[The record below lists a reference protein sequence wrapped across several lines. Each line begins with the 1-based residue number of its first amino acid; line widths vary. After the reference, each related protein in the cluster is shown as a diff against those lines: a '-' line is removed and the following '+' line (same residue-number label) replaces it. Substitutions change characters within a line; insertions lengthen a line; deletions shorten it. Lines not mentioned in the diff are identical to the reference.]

1 MHSWLAMVLAKTCLL
16 ASLLGACAV
25 ADAGTESGAGEVA
38 ATDVGTATARPP
50 VEQPEAPAAG
60 QAVAGTACGQS
71 DAAQGWFSGSFTP
84 PAGNTLQ
91 VELYAKV
98 HEPNFQRVDMVV
110 GLGHGPVDGFTDLA
124 TIVRFNPDGF
134 VDARNAGAY
143 QAASAF
149 RFDYDHLY
157 AVRFVVDL
165 ATHHYNAYIRTYD
178 TPGPGDLI
186 ANNYAFRTEQSATSQ
201 LDTLG
206 HEVDSVTGSLWACV
220 QTVGP

>member
-1 MHSWLAMVLAKTCLL
+1 MYLARTCLL
-16 ASLLGACAV
+16 VSLLGACAV
-25 ADAGTESGAGEVA
+25 ADAEPESAAGDVADPEVGDA
-38 ATDVGTATARPP
+38 TATPP
-50 VEQPEAPAAG
+50 IGEAAKPAAG
-60 QAVAGTACGQS
+60 QAAGTACGQS
-71 DAAQGWFSGSFTP
+71 DATKGWFSGSFAP

-98 HEPNFQRVDMVV
+98 HEPSFQRVDMVV
-110 GLGHGPVDGFTDLA
+110 GLGHGPVAGFTDLA
-124 TIVRFNPDGF
+124 AIVRFNPDGL

-186 ANNYAFRTEQSATSQ
+186 ANHYAFRTEQSATSQ
-201 LDTLG
+201 LDSLG
-206 HEVDSVTGSLWACV
+206 HEVDSATGSLWACV